1 MRANRLRKTVK
12 TCGSGGDGGDDRDCE
27 GQRLSS
33 FSLTLLPI
41 GSFMTRWIDQSDR
54 SVWALV
60 KTIGQKRPH
69 RYDAELKRRLC
80 SLPFDKTQTDQSE
93 IR

>member
-1 MRANRLRKTVK
+1 MVRSRVAVSSAERRFIMENRLRETVK

-33 FSLTLLPI
+33 FSLTLLPF

-60 KTIGQKRPH
+60 KALARNSPIVMTH
-69 RYDAELKRRLC
+69 C
-80 SLPFDKTQTDQSE
+80 
-93 IR
+93 